1 MAALDEINVD
11 ALEPETTSDIVKDSI
26 AKLFWHWY
34 HMNLD
39 HPVTTIRVWFIR
51 RTVQVKDLKAI
62 FELLFGPVRYV

>member
-1 MAALDEINVD
+1 MAALDEINVEE
-11 ALEPETTSDIVKDSI
+11 LEPSTTSDIAKEAI

-39 HPVTTIRVWFIR
+39 RSVTTIKVWFFR
-51 RTVQVKDLKAI
+51 KTVTVKDLKGI

>member
-11 ALEPETTSDIVKDSI
+11 TLEPETTSDIVKDSI

-39 HPVTTIRVWFIR
+39 RPVTTIRVWFIR
-51 RTVQVKDLKAI
+51 RTIQVKDLKAI